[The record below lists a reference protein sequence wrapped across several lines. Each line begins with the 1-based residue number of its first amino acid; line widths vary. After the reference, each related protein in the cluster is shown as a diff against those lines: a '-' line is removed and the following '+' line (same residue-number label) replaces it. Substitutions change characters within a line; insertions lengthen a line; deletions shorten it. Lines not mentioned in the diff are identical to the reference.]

1 MLEISKDNTIICI
14 TITPSLNGNSSQKNY
29 KKTRA
34 LAVCSMLITW
44 FLQEVQWVYHIMLWL
59 LQTGSTIKVRMKKI
73 IWRFFGVVH
82 FLFQSKNIQNN
93 IFSLKSA
100 VIIKIFSL
108 GRKNNIAIKKQRPR
122 CRLPIVSATENKA
135 RTSSSSQIES
145 SQVIFI

>member
-1 MLEISKDNTIICI
+1 MYNNYSFPKRQQQPKELQKDKSISCMLDANNMISAR
-14 TITPSLNGNSSQKNY
+14 SS
-29 KKTRA
+29 
-34 LAVCSMLITW
+34 
-44 FLQEVQWVYHIMLWL
+44 VYHIMLWL

-100 VIIKIFSL
+100 EIIKIFSL

>member
-1 MLEISKDNTIICI
+1 MYNNYSFPKRQQQPKELQKYKSISCMLDANNMISAR
-14 TITPSLNGNSSQKNY
+14 SS
-29 KKTRA
+29 
-34 LAVCSMLITW
+34 
-44 FLQEVQWVYHIMLWL
+44 VYHIMLWL

-100 VIIKIFSL
+100 EIIKIFSL

-122 CRLPIVSATENKA
+122 CRLPIVSATENKP

>member
-1 MLEISKDNTIICI
+1 MYNNYSFPKRQQQPKELQKDKSISCMLDANNMISAR
-14 TITPSLNGNSSQKNY
+14 SS
-29 KKTRA
+29 
-34 LAVCSMLITW
+34 
-44 FLQEVQWVYHIMLWL
+44 VYHIMLWL

-100 VIIKIFSL
+100 EIIKIFSL

-145 SQVIFI
+145 TQVIFI